1 MNYKSLGEIMWT
13 VTKNPLVT
21 NLTIEDA
28 AESALNLLK
37 TLKLPLS
44 TVTEVITEN
53 IVDYKV
59 KLPNSMV
66 QVNSVRQHKSGT
78 NLLWSSN
85 PFFTSERD
93 RSIKQC
99 GCEPGTYVLQ
109 ECNIITSFED
119 GKLDISFER
128 LSVDEDGFPMI
139 PDNASLENAIRYQI
153 ISDHLESLWY
163 VGKITDKVFQHAQ
176 QQRDWYVGQA
186 SSALKLANL
195 DHAQALANSI
205 NRLIIDTR
213 AHEKNY
219 RNFGRSETIK
229 RQW

>member
-1 MNYKSLGEIMWT
+1 MNYKPLGEIMWS

-44 TVTEVITEN
+44 TVTEVITED

-59 KLPNSMV
+59 KLPNSMI
-66 QVNSVRQHKSGT
+66 QVNSVRPFKSGT
-78 NLLWSSN
+78 NLIWSSD
-85 PFFTSERD
+85 PFFTAERE
-93 RSIKQC
+93 RSIKQH
-99 GCEPGTYVLQ
+99 GCEPGTYILQ
-109 ECNIITSFED
+109 ECNIITSMEN
-119 GKLDISFER
+119 GKLEISFDR
-128 LSVDEDGFPMI
+128 LSVDENGFPMI
-139 PDNASLENAIRYQI
+139 PDNASLENAIKYQI

-213 AHEKNY
+213 AHEKSY
-219 RNFGRSETIK
+219 KNFGRSETIK